1 MLAAVTSPALPCPRG
16 GIERAVE
23 MPQSAG
29 AIDAYDTNYAMTGV
43 GTVAGRYQIAGA
55 RRSLTAH
62 RAPVRRYYAL
72 QRLIPIERTE
82 RPPAFFIPFHHHRNI
97 MTGLEG
103 LEIG

>member
-1 MLAAVTSPALPCPRG
+1 MLAAVTSPACPTLVAVSSGRWNAP
-16 GIERAVE
+16 ERRCDRRLRHE
-23 MPQSAG
+23 LR
-29 AIDAYDTNYAMTGV
+29 DDGV

-62 RAPVRRYYAL
+62 RTPLRGYHAL

-82 RPPAFFIPFHHHRNI
+82 RPPALFIPFHHHRNI